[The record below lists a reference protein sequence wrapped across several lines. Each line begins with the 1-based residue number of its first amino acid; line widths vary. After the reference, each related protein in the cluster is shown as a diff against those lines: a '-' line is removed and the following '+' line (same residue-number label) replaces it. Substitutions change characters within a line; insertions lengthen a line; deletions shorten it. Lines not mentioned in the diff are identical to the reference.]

1 MEKFQTSKNLSIF
14 SIFLYRTLP
23 LKEVKIVYRW
33 PRPPIPLNWRMFVF
47 KEKLIILDNNWSP
60 FHNFF
65 LYKVIIPLL
74 KISIISRSFTHTF
87 LFAVYDLYISD
98 ANTFLKN
105 NGSKSCLQQTHV
117 EGINA
122 NNEVN
127 FISLNLRK
135 IRLT

>member
-98 ANTFLKN
+98 GNTLKKKTMAVNHVYNRHTLRESTLTTKLIAFL
-105 NGSKSCLQQTHV
+105 
-117 EGINA
+117 
-122 NNEVN
+122 
-127 FISLNLRK
+127 
-135 IRLT
+135 

>member
-1 MEKFQTSKNLSIF
+1 M
-14 SIFLYRTLP
+14 
-23 LKEVKIVYRW
+23 
-33 PRPPIPLNWRMFVF
+33 
-47 KEKLIILDNNWSP
+47 
-60 FHNFF
+60 
-65 LYKVIIPLL
+65 IIPLL

-98 ANTFLKN
+98 GNTLKKN